1 MRTHYIMLFFFFL
14 SCSSKKEMYQFEC
27 SNLNSEGYVELK
39 VSNLINPE
47 KYPLQKAAKDAI
59 KVILFTGYSSVN
71 CQTQKPI
78 LTTLQE
84 KENFNKIKASFFG
97 KKQIWKNFV
106 RNSFVNNKDKGFSIM
121 VSKDK
126 LRKYLEENNI
136 IEKLNKGF

>member
-1 MRTHYIMLFFFFL
+1 
-14 SCSSKKEMYQFEC
+14 MYQFEC

-78 LTTLQE
+78 LNTLQE
-84 KENFNKIKASFFG
+84 KENFNKIQSSFFG
-97 KKQIWKNFV
+97 KKET
-106 RNSFVNNKDKGFSIM
+106 NKIGF
-121 VSKDK
+121 
-126 LRKYLEENNI
+126 
-136 IEKLNKGF
+136 FP

>member
-1 MRTHYIMLFFFFL
+1 
-14 SCSSKKEMYQFEC
+14 MYQFEC

-78 LTTLQE
+78 LNTLQE
-84 KENFNKIKASFFG
+84 KENFNKIQSSFFG
-97 KKQIWKNFV
+97 KKEIWKNFV

>member
-78 LTTLQE
+78 LNTLQE
-84 KENFNKIKASFFG
+84 KENFNKMSELFG
-97 KKQIWKNFV
+97 IDLKKLKLKKLPEKEDVVIEEPTVETPGVHRTK
-106 RNSFVNNKDKGFSIM
+106 NNKIKI
-121 VSKDK
+121 
-126 LRKYLEENNI
+126 
-136 IEKLNKGF
+136 